1 MRTSHGFVP
10 VMSLALGL
18 ASGCATK
25 QTVSLACVPE
35 EYTVYVDGEILK
47 GGYESIELRA
57 GEPHKIYVKGP
68 GHEPSL
74 VVLEPRPDGEGRLRL
89 EPADPCRVLKPVP
102 LERDLVIEVEEP
114 S

>member
-1 MRTSHGFVP
+1 MRTSHGFVA

-68 GHEPSL
+68 GHEPVSSSSSRGPTARAGCASS
-74 VVLEPRPDGEGRLRL
+74 PRT
-89 EPADPCRVLKPVP
+89 PAGSSSRCR
-102 LERDLVIEVEEP
+102 
-114 S
+114 SNATS